1 MPIIFLVAALAV
13 YGAANVHDTTTK
25 DKQPFT
31 SNELDD
37 MLGEMIGK
45 SKRECRKILRKYR
58 K

>member
-1 MPIIFLVAALAV
+1 MPIIILVAALAV

-25 DKQPFT
+25 NKKPFT

-37 MLGEMIGK
+37 MLGQMIGK
-45 SKRECRKILRKYR
+45 SKKECRKILRKYR